1 MSDSYN
7 LQRGTEANELRMKNK
22 DWSKDAEV
30 SSLACVLQFAIR
42 AAITETSLRSTRAQ
56 RLRAADPID
65 FGMPVLHRF
74 QSISTCCRLTSLAKK
89 SRSL

>member
-30 SSLACVLQFAIR
+30 SSLACAQQFAIR
-42 AAITETSLRSTRAQ
+42 AAITETSTRPTRAQ

-65 FGMPVLHRF
+65 SGMLALHRC
-74 QSISTCCRLTSLAKK
+74 QSTSPASRGTRMALTSK
-89 SRSL
+89 SS